1 MTMTWFVVF
10 VIAGCACAV
19 SCIAPEPLQT
29 PDTMWR
35 VVSARDFLVPTLA
48 DRPIVGFVFNPDSGH
63 VSGYSG
69 CNRFHGTY
77 VYRGDS
83 LSFGPLVLTKMFCQS
98 GSDIER
104 AVVEALRDV
113 VTVRL
118 ESGALIGKGAASD
131 TVIIARRE
139 SHKRP

>member
-1 MTMTWFVVF
+1 
-10 VIAGCACAV
+10 
-19 SCIAPEPLQT
+19 
-29 PDTMWR
+29 
-35 VVSARDFLVPTLA
+35 
-48 DRPIVGFVFNPDSGH
+48 
-63 VSGYSG
+63 
-69 CNRFHGTY
+69 
-77 VYRGDS
+77 